1 MTKVRDLMSSDVVTV
16 SPESSLRDAIG
27 LFDDRHITGAPVVS
41 NGQVVGVISASDL
54 MSFEAA
60 TPGVP
65 RAQPEREE
73 WGLKTPAEWDEG
85 TEAPGAYFSDWWEE
99 TEADLVERFQEVG
112 APEWDLLAEHVVSEA
127 MTRSICSV
135 GPDLDAAAA
144 AAYMLKAGV
153 HRLLVIDD
161 SELVGIITT
170 TDIVRAVAQ
179 RRLL

>member
-1 MTKVRDLMSSDVVTV
+1 MAKVRDLMSGDVLTV

-41 NGQVVGVISASDL
+41 NGQVVGVISVSDL

-65 RAQPEREE
+65 RAQPGRGE
-73 WGLKTPAEWDEG
+73 WGVETPAEWAEG
-85 TEAPGAYFSDWWEE
+85 TEAPAAYFSDWWEE
-99 TEADLVERFQEVG
+99 GEADLVERFRQVE

-127 MTRSICSV
+127 MTRSVCSI
-135 GPDLDAAAA
+135 GPDAGAAEAA
-144 AAYMLKAGV
+144 MYMLRAGV
-153 HRLLVIDD
+153 HRLLVTDD

-170 TDIVRAVAQ
+170 TDIVRAVAE
-179 RRLL
+179 RRL